1 MYNLNK
7 NEVIKMKKI
16 FLTFVFVI
24 FLSCTSKL
32 STTEIAQEIEYDVW
46 YQIVEYL
53 LEVEGAEDDYTIEEG
68 MDLLEEEISY
78 DLTIVQKEGNFY
90 EGLFVLTY
98 DEEGRPTDCTVTLDI
113 TYDGENVLWE
123 WQYSDLDVCL

>member
-24 FLSCTSKL
+24 FLSCTSRL

-53 LEVEGAEDDYTIEEG
+53 LEVEGVEDDYTIEEG

-90 EGLFVLTY
+90 EGLFVLSY
-98 DEEGRPTDCTVTLDI
+98 DDGGRPTDCTVTLDI

-123 WQYSDLDVCL
+123 WQYSDLDVCM

>member
-24 FLSCTSKL
+24 FLSCTSRL

-53 LEVEGAEDDYTIEEG
+53 LEVEGAEDITIEEG

-90 EGLFVLTY
+90 EGLFVLSY
-98 DEEGRPTDCTVTLDI
+98 DDAGRPTDCTVTLDI

>member
-1 MYNLNK
+1 
-7 NEVIKMKKI
+7 MKKI
-16 FLTFVFVI
+16 FITSALVI
-24 FLSCTSKL
+24 FLSCNSRL

-53 LEVEGAEDDYTIEEG
+53 LEGEDDFSIQES
-68 MDLLEEEISY
+68 MDLLEEEVSY

-90 EGLFVLTY
+90 EGLFVLSY
-98 DEEGRPTDCTVTLDI
+98 DDRGRPIDCTVKLDI

-123 WQYSDLDVCL
+123 WQYSDVDACP